1 MAMKHLYR
9 QAHPSAWEMKHFEGC
24 ERHLGVAIPVY
35 CLGDVPAQ
43 DLHAGSQWTVLGLV
57 TCRVFFEAPGAE
69 GNSSPM
75 SSLQQCVDATLSCG
89 LRVTCFDPFH
99 DYFGGAF

>member
-43 DLHAGSQWTVLGLV
+43 ELHTGGSQWTVLGLV

-75 SSLQQCVDATLSCG
+75 SSLQQGHVLM
-89 LRVTCFDPFH
+89 LL
-99 DYFGGAF
+99 